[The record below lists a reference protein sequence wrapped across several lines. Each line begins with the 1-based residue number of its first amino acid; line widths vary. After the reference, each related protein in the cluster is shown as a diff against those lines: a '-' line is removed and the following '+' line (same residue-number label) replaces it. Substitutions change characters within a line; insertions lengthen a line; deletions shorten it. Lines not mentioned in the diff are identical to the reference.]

1 MVSFKFS
8 FGVVGKSKEKGI
20 VNKYVIIVAKC
31 EGIIRYVDG
40 TYKVEYNGK
49 LYSITGES
57 YRTKG
62 KKVVYARRLDEY
74 NHRIKIIRDS
84 ENRKTVD
91 TRFYIP
97 FTAGLIAKGKIVKM
111 PFAKELFHITT
122 CYNRGDSESTILAFQ
137 EWKEYEDKVKNN
149 LIDVN
154 NEL

>member
-31 EGIIRYVDG
+31 EGIIRYIDG

-49 LYSITGES
+49 LYSVTGES

-74 NHRIKIIRDS
+74 NHCLLYTSPSPRD
-84 ENRKTVD
+84 R
-91 TRFYIP
+91 TRSR
-97 FTAGLIAKGKIVKM
+97 M
-111 PFAKELFHITT
+111 PSSA
-122 CYNRGDSESTILAFQ
+122 
-137 EWKEYEDKVKNN
+137 
-149 LIDVN
+149 
-154 NEL
+154 

>member
-31 EGIIRYVDG
+31 EGIIRYIDG

-62 KKVVYARRLDEY
+62 KKVIYARRLDKY
-74 NHRIKIIRDS
+74 NHRIKII
-84 ENRKTVD
+84 E
-91 TRFYIP
+91 
-97 FTAGLIAKGKIVKM
+97 IVKIE
-111 PFAKELFHITT
+111 KLL
-122 CYNRGDSESTILAFQ
+122 ILDFIFLLLL
-137 EWKEYEDKVKNN
+137 D
-149 LIDVN
+149 L
-154 NEL
+154 